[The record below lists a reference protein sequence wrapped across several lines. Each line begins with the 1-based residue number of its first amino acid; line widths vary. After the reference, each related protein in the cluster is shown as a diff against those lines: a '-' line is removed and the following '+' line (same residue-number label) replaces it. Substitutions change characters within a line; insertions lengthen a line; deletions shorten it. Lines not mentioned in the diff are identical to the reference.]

1 MGDVHESALTRISG
15 VSGAK
20 IDHDVAFRDLT
31 TLRLGG
37 LPVAA
42 VRCATVGAV
51 VEVVRILDD
60 AGVPLLI
67 VGGGSNLVV
76 ADEPGDLVAVV
87 IEADDVVLGT
97 SGHGLDVDGATVE
110 AEAGAVW
117 DDVVEMSVAAGFG
130 GLECLSGIPGSAG
143 ATPVQNVGAYGAEV
157 SSTLEGVRLYDRRTG
172 VDEWVSPESLDLAYR
187 YSNLKFTARAVVLAV
202 RFRLTV
208 DGLSAPLRYGELAK
222 RLGVGP
228 EEGAS
233 GEARRPVADVR
244 EAVLAL
250 RRGKGMV
257 LDDADHDTWSAGS
270 FFTNPIVGEAEVENV
285 RERVAATCGDDV
297 AQSMPSDGYEVIVV
311 DDDAVLPGREAV
323 SGVADRAGRLPQGA
337 SGGGCPGAAVDQA
350 HAGADQPRRRHRRR
364 PDRPGPRDPRRRPR
378 CLRRFAGARAR
389 VDRRRA
395 GLAGGAPAALGIAG
409 RPRGW
414 GDGAPKSRHRNPDIS
429 APDSVFVANPD
440 INTPKGAG

>member
-37 LPVAA
+37 RPVAA

-228 EEGAS
+228 EEGVS

-297 AQSMPSDGYEVIVV
+297 AQSMPSY
-311 DDDAVLPGREAV
+311 PGGKLSAAWLIE
-323 SGVADRAGRLPQGA
+323 RAGFPKGH
-337 SGGGCPGAAVDQA
+337 PGE
-350 HAGADQPRRRHRRR
+350 
-364 PDRPGPRDPRRRPR
+364 
-378 CLRRFAGARAR
+378 
-389 VDRRRA
+389 
-395 GLAGGAPAALGIAG
+395 GAPARLSTKHTLALTNRGDATAADLIALA
-409 RPRGW
+409 REIR
-414 GDGAPKSRHRNPDIS
+414 DGVRDAFGVSLVPEPVWI
-429 APDSVFVANPD
+429 
-440 INTPKGAG
+440 GAELD

>member
-37 LPVAA
+37 RPVAA

-87 IEADDVVLGT
+87 VEADDVVLGT

-297 AQSMPSDGYEVIVV
+297 AQSMPSY
-311 DDDAVLPGREAV
+311 PGGKLSAAWLIE
-323 SGVADRAGRLPQGA
+323 RAGFPKGH
-337 SGGGCPGAAVDQA
+337 PGE
-350 HAGADQPRRRHRRR
+350 
-364 PDRPGPRDPRRRPR
+364 
-378 CLRRFAGARAR
+378 
-389 VDRRRA
+389 
-395 GLAGGAPAALGIAG
+395 GAPARLSTKHTLALTNRGDATAADLIALA
-409 RPRGW
+409 REIR
-414 GDGAPKSRHRNPDIS
+414 DGVRDAFGVSLVPEPVWI
-429 APDSVFVANPD
+429 
-440 INTPKGAG
+440 GAELD

>member
-37 LPVAA
+37 RPVAA

-222 RLGVGP
+222 RLGVDP

-297 AQSMPSDGYEVIVV
+297 AQSMPSY
-311 DDDAVLPGREAV
+311 PGGKLSAAWLIE
-323 SGVADRAGRLPQGA
+323 RAGFPKGH
-337 SGGGCPGAAVDQA
+337 PGE
-350 HAGADQPRRRHRRR
+350 
-364 PDRPGPRDPRRRPR
+364 
-378 CLRRFAGARAR
+378 
-389 VDRRRA
+389 
-395 GLAGGAPAALGIAG
+395 GAPARLSTKHTLALTNRGDATAADLIALA
-409 RPRGW
+409 REIR
-414 GDGAPKSRHRNPDIS
+414 DGVRDAFGVSLVPEPVWI
-429 APDSVFVANPD
+429 
-440 INTPKGAG
+440 GAELD

>member
-1 MGDVHESALTRISG
+1 MGAVHESALTRISG

-37 LPVAA
+37 RPVAA

-76 ADEPGDLVAVV
+76 ADEPGGLVAVV

-157 SSTLEGVRLYDRRTG
+157 SSTLEGVRLYDRRAG

-297 AQSMPSDGYEVIVV
+297 AQSMPSY
-311 DDDAVLPGREAV
+311 PGGKLSAAWLIE
-323 SGVADRAGRLPQGA
+323 RAGFPKGH
-337 SGGGCPGAAVDQA
+337 PGE
-350 HAGADQPRRRHRRR
+350 
-364 PDRPGPRDPRRRPR
+364 
-378 CLRRFAGARAR
+378 
-389 VDRRRA
+389 
-395 GLAGGAPAALGIAG
+395 GAPARLSTKHTLALTNSGDATAADLIALA
-409 RPRGW
+409 REIR
-414 GDGAPKSRHRNPDIS
+414 DGVRDAFGVSLVPEPVWI
-429 APDSVFVANPD
+429 
-440 INTPKGAG
+440 GAELD

>member
-37 LPVAA
+37 RPVAA

-228 EEGAS
+228 EEGVS

-270 FFTNPIVGEAEVENV
+270 FFTNPIVGEAEVESV

-297 AQSMPSDGYEVIVV
+297 AQSMPSY
-311 DDDAVLPGREAV
+311 PGGKLSAAWLIE
-323 SGVADRAGRLPQGA
+323 RAGFPKGH
-337 SGGGCPGAAVDQA
+337 PGE
-350 HAGADQPRRRHRRR
+350 
-364 PDRPGPRDPRRRPR
+364 
-378 CLRRFAGARAR
+378 
-389 VDRRRA
+389 
-395 GLAGGAPAALGIAG
+395 GAPARLSTKHTLALTNRGDATAADLIALAREIRYG
-409 RPRGW
+409 VRDAFGVSLVPEPVW
-414 GDGAPKSRHRNPDIS
+414 IGAELD
-429 APDSVFVANPD
+429 
-440 INTPKGAG
+440 

>member
-37 LPVAA
+37 RPVAA

-297 AQSMPSDGYEVIVV
+297 AQSMPSY
-311 DDDAVLPGREAV
+311 PGGKLSAAWLIE
-323 SGVADRAGRLPQGA
+323 RAGFPKGH
-337 SGGGCPGAAVDQA
+337 PGE
-350 HAGADQPRRRHRRR
+350 
-364 PDRPGPRDPRRRPR
+364 
-378 CLRRFAGARAR
+378 
-389 VDRRRA
+389 
-395 GLAGGAPAALGIAG
+395 GAPARLSTKHTLALTNRGDVIAADLIALA
-409 RPRGW
+409 REIR
-414 GDGAPKSRHRNPDIS
+414 DGVRDAFGVSLVPEPVWI
-429 APDSVFVANPD
+429 
-440 INTPKGAG
+440 GAELD

>member
-37 LPVAA
+37 RPVAA

-250 RRGKGMV
+250 LRGKGMV

-297 AQSMPSDGYEVIVV
+297 AQSMPSY
-311 DDDAVLPGREAV
+311 PGGKLSAAWLIE
-323 SGVADRAGRLPQGA
+323 RAGFPKGH
-337 SGGGCPGAAVDQA
+337 PGE
-350 HAGADQPRRRHRRR
+350 
-364 PDRPGPRDPRRRPR
+364 
-378 CLRRFAGARAR
+378 
-389 VDRRRA
+389 
-395 GLAGGAPAALGIAG
+395 GAPARLSTKHTLALTNRGDATAADLIALA
-409 RPRGW
+409 REIR
-414 GDGAPKSRHRNPDIS
+414 DGVRDAFGVSLVPEPVWI
-429 APDSVFVANPD
+429 
-440 INTPKGAG
+440 GAELD

>member
-37 LPVAA
+37 RPVAA

-157 SSTLEGVRLYDRRTG
+157 SLTLEGVRLYDRRTG

-270 FFTNPIVGEAEVENV
+270 FFTNPIVGEAEVESV

-297 AQSMPSDGYEVIVV
+297 AQSMPSY
-311 DDDAVLPGREAV
+311 PGGKLSAAWLIE
-323 SGVADRAGRLPQGA
+323 RAGFPKGH
-337 SGGGCPGAAVDQA
+337 PGE
-350 HAGADQPRRRHRRR
+350 
-364 PDRPGPRDPRRRPR
+364 
-378 CLRRFAGARAR
+378 
-389 VDRRRA
+389 
-395 GLAGGAPAALGIAG
+395 GAPARLSTKHTLALTNRGDATAADLIALA
-409 RPRGW
+409 REIR
-414 GDGAPKSRHRNPDIS
+414 DGVRDAFGVSLVPEPVWI
-429 APDSVFVANPD
+429 
-440 INTPKGAG
+440 GAELD

>member
-37 LPVAA
+37 RPIAA

-172 VDEWVSPESLDLAYR
+172 VDEWVSPESLDLP
-187 YSNLKFTARAVVLAV
+187 T
-202 RFRLTV
+202 
-208 DGLSAPLRYGELAK
+208 
-222 RLGVGP
+222 
-228 EEGAS
+228 
-233 GEARRPVADVR
+233 
-244 EAVLAL
+244 
-250 RRGKGMV
+250 
-257 LDDADHDTWSAGS
+257 
-270 FFTNPIVGEAEVENV
+270 
-285 RERVAATCGDDV
+285 
-297 AQSMPSDGYEVIVV
+297 
-311 DDDAVLPGREAV
+311 
-323 SGVADRAGRLPQGA
+323 
-337 SGGGCPGAAVDQA
+337 
-350 HAGADQPRRRHRRR
+350 
-364 PDRPGPRDPRRRPR
+364 
-378 CLRRFAGARAR
+378 
-389 VDRRRA
+389 
-395 GLAGGAPAALGIAG
+395 GI
-409 RPRGW
+409 R
-414 GDGAPKSRHRNPDIS
+414 
-429 APDSVFVANPD
+429 
-440 INTPKGAG
+440 T